1 MHQARLPSC
10 SSTLSIA
17 EVLLR
22 EFQCMLQALPPAP
35 TTLLTSCVPW
45 PLPVFPLSCLLT
57 LLLNSCQWSPP
68 PILSV
73 PSLCACMGVVSCHQ
87 EPILSYL
94 RTVSDPRSVSTLQDE
109 QTSIT
114 RYICQLLFNLPAEVE
129 RCLNDVFEWKWYRLS
144 ESNVSFLSLSR

>member
-22 EFQCMLQALPPAP
+22 EFQCMLQALPPPP

-57 LLLNSCQWSPP
+57 PP
-68 PILSV
+68 PPVLSV
-73 PSLCACMGVVSCHQ
+73 PSLCACMDVVSCHQ

-144 ESNVSFLSLSR
+144 ESNVFLLSLSC